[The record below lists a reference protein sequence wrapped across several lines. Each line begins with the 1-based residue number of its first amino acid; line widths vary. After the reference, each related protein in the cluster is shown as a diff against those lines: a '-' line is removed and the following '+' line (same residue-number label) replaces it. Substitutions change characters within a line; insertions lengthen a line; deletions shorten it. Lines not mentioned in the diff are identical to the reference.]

1 MTQFKL
7 LWDEVGMQAA
17 NSIVAIHSTQALEF
31 IPTYNLTASLKKND
45 CTWRL
50 PENMLHCF
58 LEFHKC
64 FKKKTHKPHYIL
76 L

>member
-31 IPTYNLTASLKKND
+31 IPTYNLTASLKKMTAHGD
-45 CTWRL
+45 CQRI
-50 PENMLHCF
+50 CCIVF
-58 LEFHKC
+58 LNFTNVS
-64 FKKKTHKPHYIL
+64 KKTHKPHYIL

>member
-31 IPTYNLTASLKKND
+31 IPAYNLTAS
-45 CTWRL
+45 
-50 PENMLHCF
+50 
-58 LEFHKC
+58 
-64 FKKKTHKPHYIL
+64 FKKKCLHMEIAREDVAL
-76 L
+76 FS